1 MIQCIQIHQN
11 TLFAGCEGGQIHV
24 RSLDDLTNEN
34 VTVLEGHTNS
44 VMCMRGRDGVFASCA
59 MDQDLRIWDTS
70 TLQCKRHIAKA
81 HDRSLHSLCLHNAE
95 ETLFTGS
102 RDHTIKMWDMRCA
115 ESVAQLHGHEGS
127 VTCLGI
133 DDRRIV
139 SGGGFNRGPG
149 DVEVLSTDSTLRM
162 WDIRKLSQVWSYPI
176 NSVYHDHPLAQP
188 VAVQNE
194 PVLCTQ
200 LLQGRILSGHG
211 DGTIR
216 LFDFAAPPVAAA
228 SPSTR
233 GG

>member
-1 MIQCIQIHQN
+1 M
-11 TLFAGCEGGQIHV
+11 
-24 RSLDDLTNEN
+24 S
-34 VTVLEGHTNS
+34 
-44 VMCMRGRDGVFASCA
+44 
-59 MDQDLRIWDTS
+59 
-70 TLQCKRHIAKA
+70 
-81 HDRSLHSLCLHNAE
+81 
-95 ETLFTGS
+95 
-102 RDHTIKMWDMRCA
+102 
-115 ESVAQLHGHEGS
+115 GHEGS

-162 WDIRKLSQVWSYPI
+162 WDVRKLAQVWSCSI
-176 NSVYHDHPLAQP
+176 NSVYHDHQDWVLAHQM
-188 VAVQNE
+188 AVQNE

-200 LLQGRILSGHG
+200 LLRGRILSGHG

-216 LFDFAAPPVAAA
+216 LFDFSAPPVAAT